1 VAAGCRDARM
11 NVECFAAIEYLI
23 MNAKGQRVWITGASS
38 GIGEAL
44 AHAFHQAGARL
55 ILSARR
61 ADELSRVQQGCG
73 GEAFTRILP
82 LDVTQPAALPDKARE
97 ALQMFGGIDVL
108 VNNAGVTQ
116 RSLVKDTDLEVYRTL
131 MEVNFFGAVALTK
144 AVLPAMTEARNGHI
158 VVISSLVGKFGTPL
172 RSGYAAAKHALHG
185 FFDSLRAEVTR
196 YGVKVMLVCPG
207 YIRTDISLHALR
219 GDGSLHAK
227 MDSGQARGMPVEQC
241 AAQIMKGLARG
252 KEEIYVGEKDKY
264 VIYLKRF
271 FPGLFSRM
279 IARSG

>member
-1 VAAGCRDARM
+1 MILTPSMKFLDR
-11 NVECFAAIEYLI
+11 
-23 MNAKGQRVWITGASS
+23 KVWITGASS

-44 AHAFHQAGARL
+44 ALAFHNAGAKL

-61 ADELSRVQQGCG
+61 TDELRRVQEQCG
-73 GEAFTRILP
+73 GPVSAQILP
-82 LDVTQPAALPDKARE
+82 LDVTQASELAEKSRVALK
-97 ALQMFGGIDVL
+97 MFGGIDVL

-116 RSLVKDTDLEVYRTL
+116 RSLVKDTDLDVYRKL

-144 AVLPAMTEARNGHI
+144 AVLPAMIEARNGQI

-185 FFDSLRAEVTR
+185 FFDSLRAEASR
-196 YGVKVMLVCPG
+196 YGIKVMLVCPG
-207 YIRTDISLHALR
+207 YIQTDISLHALR
-219 GDGSLHAK
+219 GDGGLHAK

-241 AAQIMKGLARG
+241 AAQIIKGVARG
-252 KEEIYVGEKDKY
+252 KEEIYVGNKDKY
-264 VIYLKRF
+264 VVYLKRF

-279 IARSG
+279 IARSE

>member
-1 VAAGCRDARM
+1 MLNVA
-11 NVECFAAIEYLI
+11 E
-23 MNAKGQRVWITGASS
+23 KRVWITGASS

-44 AHAFHQAGARL
+44 AYAFHHAGAKL

-61 ADELSRVQQGCG
+61 EDELKRMQGQCG
-73 GEAFTRILP
+73 GESAARILP
-82 LDVTQPAALPDKARE
+82 LDVTQAAELPDKAKQ

-116 RSLVKDTDLEVYRTL
+116 RSLVKDTELEVYRRL

-144 AVLPAMTEARNGHI
+144 AVLPSMVKNKSGHI

-185 FFDSLRAEVTR
+185 FFDSLRAEVAR
-196 YGVKVMLVCPG
+196 DGIKVTLVCPG

-219 GDGSLHAK
+219 GDGSFHSK
-227 MDSGQARGMPVEQC
+227 MDAGQAKGMPVEQC
-241 AAQIMKGLARG
+241 AAEILKAVARG
-252 KEEIYVGEKDKY
+252 KEEIYVGGRDKY
-264 VIYLKRF
+264 IVYVKRF
-271 FPGLFSRM
+271 FPRLFSRM

>member
-1 VAAGCRDARM
+1 MSTAD
-11 NVECFAAIEYLI
+11 
-23 MNAKGQRVWITGASS
+23 GQRVWITGASS

-44 AHAFHQAGARL
+44 AYAFHRAGARL

-61 ADELSRVQQGCG
+61 AHELSRVQSLCG
-73 GEAFTRILP
+73 GEASARILP
-82 LDVTQPAALPDKARE
+82 LDVTQTTELPGKARA

-116 RSLVKDTDLEVYRTL
+116 RSLVKDTELDVYRKL
-131 MEVNFFGAVALTK
+131 MEVNFFGAIALTK
-144 AVLPAMTEARNGHI
+144 AALPAMMEARGGHI
-158 VVISSLVGKFGTPL
+158 VVVSSLVGKFGTPL

-185 FFDSLRAEVTR
+185 FFDSLRAEVSR
-196 YGVKVMLVCPG
+196 YGIKVMLVCPG

-219 GDGSLHAK
+219 GDGGLHAK

-252 KEEIYVGEKDKY
+252 KEEIYVGNRDKY
-264 VIYLKRF
+264 VVYLKRF
-271 FPGLFSRM
+271 FPRMFSRM

>member
-1 VAAGCRDARM
+1 M
-11 NVECFAAIEYLI
+11 P
-23 MNAKGQRVWITGASS
+23 NAEQQRVWITGASS

-44 AHAFHQAGARL
+44 AYAFHQAGAKL

-61 ADELSRVQQGCG
+61 ADELSRVQSRCG
-73 GEAFTRILP
+73 GEASTRVLP
-82 LDVTQPAALPDKARE
+82 LDVTQAAELPDKARA

-116 RSLVKDTDLEVYRTL
+116 RSLVKDTELDVYRKL

-144 AVLPAMTEARNGHI
+144 AILPAMMEARRGQI

-185 FFDSLRAEVTR
+185 FFDSLRAEVSR
-196 YGVKVMLVCPG
+196 YGITVMLVCPG

-219 GDGSLHAK
+219 GDGGLHAK
-227 MDSGQARGMPVEQC
+227 MDSGQARGMPVEKC
-241 AAQIMKGLARG
+241 AAQILKGLAQG
-252 KEEIYVGEKDKY
+252 KEEIYVGGRDKY
-264 VIYLKRF
+264 VVHLKRF
-271 FPGLFSRM
+271 FPRLFSRM